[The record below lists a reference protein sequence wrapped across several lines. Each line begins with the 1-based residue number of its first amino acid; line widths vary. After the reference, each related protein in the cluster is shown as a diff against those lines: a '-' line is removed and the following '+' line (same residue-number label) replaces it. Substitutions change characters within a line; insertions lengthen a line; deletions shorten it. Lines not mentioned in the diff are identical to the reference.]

1 MLSLKQIDR
10 IAEAQHALPIV
21 VLAGFALRVIAAL
34 VVPDQSATLGDAVA
48 YREAGHSLWA
58 TGHLGTPFYMPLY
71 PALVAVTGPGW
82 VQLLIDISLSPA
94 TIWLIYELTKQIFGD
109 KRTALVAAAIAA
121 VYPFFIFYSI
131 VGLTETSF
139 MALLVAAYLCWYRNA
154 FVPAA
159 IFSVFAILTRPIFD
173 PLAPILVIYFAFVV
187 SGLSIGGTAK
197 QLAVYAAIYC
207 VMMAPWWAH
216 NYNVYGSFVRLNL
229 GSGLALFSAN
239 NPSNLTGGFD
249 TKLNESMA
257 PYNGISDPIARDKAL
272 RDAAFSY
279 MKDNPER
286 TLVQASKRFIR
297 FWYPWPYA
305 DEYGSVKYKII
316 SLFSFVPVLLMALV
330 YVIFG
335 GHVQFKRIAPLLL
348 FCAYLTSLHMVFPGS
363 LRYRLPLEPFLVIL
377 AAAGIIDVKARL
389 QARVVYA

>member
-10 IAEAQHALPIV
+10 VAATQHALPIV
-21 VLAGFALRVIAAL
+21 VLAGFAFRIAAAL
-34 VVPDQSATLGDAVA
+34 IVPDQSATLGDAIA

-82 VQLLIDISLSPA
+82 VQLLIDISLSTA
-94 TIWLIYELTKQIFGD
+94 MIWLIYELTKQIFGD
-109 KRTALVAAAIAA
+109 KRAALMAAAIAA

-131 VGLTETSF
+131 VGLSETLF

-154 FVPAA
+154 FISAA
-159 IFSVFAILTRPIFD
+159 VFSVLAILTRPIFD
-173 PLAPILVIYFAFVV
+173 PLAPILVIYFAFVI

-197 QLAVYAAIYC
+197 QLAVYAAVYC
-207 VMMAPWWAH
+207 VMMIPWWVH
-216 NYNVYGSFVRLNL
+216 NYNVYGNFVRLNL

-239 NPSNLTGGFD
+239 NSSNLTGGFD
-249 TKLNESMA
+249 TKLNESLA
-257 PYNGISDPIARDKAL
+257 PFDKISDPIARDKAL
-272 RDAAFSY
+272 RDAAFKY
-279 MKDNPER
+279 MKDDPQR

-305 DEYGSVKYKII
+305 DEYGSAKYKVI
-316 SLFSFVPVLLMALV
+316 SLFSFVPVLLLALV
-330 YVIFG
+330 YVISG
-335 GHVQFKRIAPLLL
+335 GRVQFRRIAPLLL

-363 LRYRLPLEPFLVIL
+363 LRYRLPLEPFLVIR
-377 AAAGIIDVKARL
+377 AAAGRIDLKSRF
-389 QARVVYA
+389 QAKVAYA